1 MFLKINGIS
10 DLMFVVP
17 RVQHFLPGV
26 VIHHG
31 VVAKLIGELYVWV
44 PLFSSL
50 RVVSEIDCSGSTVVI
65 VNGVDYSTSN
75 KRILQRVHAVCD
87 TINKEVNKKTAN
99 SNEALTTLICGLTH
113 NFKQ

>member
-31 VVAKLIGELYVWV
+31 VVAKLVGEMYFWV
-44 PLFSSL
+44 PLFSGL

-75 KRILQRVHAVCD
+75 ERILQRVHAVCD
-87 TINKEVNKKTAN
+87 TINK
-99 SNEALTTLICGLTH
+99 
-113 NFKQ
+113 